1 MPVCRLRFQMELNLV
16 RKKKNSKSHHWCC
29 GSVSPGLP
37 SNPAVL
43 VLLCRFQLQ
52 WARGI
57 RWEALNAF
65 YSELRAHLMIL
76 FLPCKGTNSAFL
88 GLLNVGPK
96 GWQWFLMWGSPRIQE
111 DPVHKCPFPWRGKS
125 WIFFWVLFCKRN
137 IVLVLTWS
145 YHNCNKILKDFIIAD
160 WFLWF

>member
-65 YSELRAHLMIL
+65 YSELRARLMIL
-76 FLPCKGTNSAFL
+76 FLPCKGIDSFWVCWRWVPK
-88 GLLNVGPK
+88 VGN
-96 GWQWFLMWGSPRIQE
+96 GSWCEGVPESRRTRCTSVPSPGE
-111 DPVHKCPFPWRGKS
+111 VNLE
-125 WIFFWVLFCKRN
+125 FFWVLFCKRN

>member
-52 WARGI
+52 WAGAFAGRCLMHSTQS
-57 RWEALNAF
+57 WELTWWSCFCPAKAQIVPF
-65 YSELRAHLMIL
+65 WVCWMWV
-76 FLPCKGTNSAFL
+76 PK
-88 GLLNVGPK
+88 VGN
-96 GWQWFLMWGSPRIQE
+96 GSWCEGVPESRRTRCTSVLSPGE
-111 DPVHKCPFPWRGKS
+111 VNLE
-125 WIFFWVLFCKRN
+125 FFWVLFCKRN

-160 WFLWF
+160 WFCGF